1 MLNVNKPNKV
11 RVVLDAA
18 AQFDGISLHDRLY
31 HGPDLT
37 NNLVGVLIRFREEET
52 AFTADI
58 EAMFHQ
64 VKVIL
69 DDADALRFLWWDTA
83 LSLPPK
89 EYQMLVHIFGATS
102 SPCCANRAP

>member
-11 RVVLDAA
+11 RVVFDAA
-18 AQFDGISLHDRLY
+18 AKFDGTSLNDRLY

-52 AFTADI
+52 AFIADV

-64 VKVIL
+64 VKVL
-69 DDADALRFLWWDTA
+69 PEDADGQLVSVFSVVLFSGFSCHFRVYSFIVVLSCFLYF
-83 LSLPPK
+83 S
-89 EYQMLVHIFGATS
+89 
-102 SPCCANRAP
+102 C